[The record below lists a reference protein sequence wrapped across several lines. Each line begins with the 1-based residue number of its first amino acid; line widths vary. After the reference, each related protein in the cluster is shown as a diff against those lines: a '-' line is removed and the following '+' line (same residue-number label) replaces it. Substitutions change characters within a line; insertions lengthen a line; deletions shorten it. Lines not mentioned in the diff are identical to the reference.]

1 MSITLK
7 RTAQRIALAA
17 LTGLLAV
24 GGLASPAAAAPTAPV
39 ITSDDFPAGDDLN
52 PMLGEVGTITI
63 TAADPDIAYYLVDF
77 GKDSAAQ
84 RKIELDPPSA
94 VVDLEYMPTSTGYDS
109 LTVRAVNA
117 AGAGVTTTYYFRIS
131 TKAPVGEWALDEPVG
146 STTVA
151 DANGANLGTPGS
163 GVTLGTDGP
172 GDATAASFDGTR
184 RAFVNTTDKGLLRTD
199 EGFAVSAW
207 VRVDD
212 LSRDQAA
219 VSVKSREESGFAL
232 GYNSLSATSGEWSFW
247 IPDAKFDPA
256 GEWRVSGGSVR
267 PGTADEW
274 VHLVGVYNQVD
285 QTIVLYVNGTQ
296 VGSAVRETVWNA
308 AGDVQIGRARAA
320 DAWSYQWDG
329 DIAEPQVFDRY
340 VAAGEAAG
348 LAVYPQFHREGY
360 WQFNGV
366 TDGVSP
372 EYLGGEPATLYGD
385 ASIYGEPEDP
395 FSGERFPIAGAGH
408 LLLDGDG
415 DYALA
420 ATPQLDTAG
429 SFSMSATVWPTSL
442 TQDMA
447 VLSVAGEHR
456 PLVEVRY
463 NAALY
468 VWELVV
474 AKADAPE
481 AETVSVTSRKSPDTW
496 GPQGIVVVFD
506 GALDQWSLYVD
517 GIQGGA
523 VIDGGFDSWSAA
535 GGLQIG
541 RSLAGDA
548 SGSYFHGAIDEVRV
562 YTDAIDDYRIAALG
576 GGIGTENPNL

>member
-7 RTAQRIALAA
+7 RSAQRVALAA
-17 LTGLLAV
+17 LAGLLAV

-39 ITSDDFPAGDDLN
+39 ITSDDFPDDDQLH
-52 PMLGEVGTITI
+52 PVLGEIGTITI
-63 TAADPDIAYYLVDF
+63 TAVDPDIAYYLVDF
-77 GKDSAAQ
+77 NYDSVGQ
-84 RKIELDPPSA
+84 RRIDLDPPSA
-94 VVDLEYMPTSTGYDS
+94 VVELEFMPTIAGSQM

-117 AGAGVTTTYYFRIS
+117 AGAGVTTYYDFRVS
-131 TKAPVGEWALDEPVG
+131 AKAPVGEWALDEPAG
-146 STTVA
+146 STAVA

-212 LSRDQAA
+212 LARDQAA

-232 GYNSLSATSGEWSFW
+232 GYRSLSATSGEWSFW

-308 AGDVQIGRARAA
+308 VGDVQIGRARAA
-320 DAWSYQWDG
+320 DAWSYQWNG
-329 DIAEPQVFDRY
+329 DIAEPRVFDRY

-372 EYLGGEPATLYGD
+372 EYLGGESATLYGD

-395 FSGERFPIAGAGH
+395 FSGDPFPIAGAGH

-415 DYALA
+415 DYASA

-429 SFSMSATVWPTSL
+429 SFSLSAKVQPESL
-442 TQDMA
+442 TQDMT
-447 VLSVAGEHR
+447 VLSIAGEHR

-463 NAALY
+463 NAALGS
-468 VWELVV
+468 WELVV
-474 AKADAPE
+474 AKADAPD
-481 AETVSVTSRKSPDTW
+481 AETVSVTSRRGPDAW
-496 GPQGIVVVFD
+496 SPQGIVVVFD
-506 GALDQWSLYVD
+506 GALDQWALYVG
-517 GIQGGA
+517 GIQAPA
-523 VIDGGFDSWSAA
+523 VIDGDFDSWSAT

-541 RSLAGDA
+541 RSVTGDV
-548 SGSYFHGAIDEVRV
+548 SGSYFHGAIDEVRA
-562 YTDAIDDYRIAALG
+562 YTGAIDDYRINVFG
-576 GGIGTENPNL
+576 FSSGTENPNL